1 MIQVLLAGVVADV
14 DVAGGVVVVVVAA
27 AVVVG
32 EVGFLPPV
40 GGVGHQCT

>member
-1 MIQVLLAGVVADV
+1 MIQVLLVGVVVDV
-14 DVAGGVVVVVVAA
+14 GVAGGVVVVVAAA

-32 EVGFLPPV
+32 EVEFLPPV

>member
-1 MIQVLLAGVVADV
+1 MIQVLLAG

-27 AVVVG
+27 AAVVVG
-32 EVGFLPPV
+32 EVEFLPPV